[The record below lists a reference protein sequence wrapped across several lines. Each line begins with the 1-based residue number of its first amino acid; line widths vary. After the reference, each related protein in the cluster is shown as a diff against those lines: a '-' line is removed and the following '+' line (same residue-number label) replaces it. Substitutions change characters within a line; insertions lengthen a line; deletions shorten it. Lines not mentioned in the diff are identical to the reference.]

1 MTEYGVQDDGT
12 FDRKPVDQIIED
24 KKRNFLDSLGEDKEL
39 RQSSPVKQ
47 IIDAN
52 AIEIGR
58 LWQALES
65 VYFAGFYEDS
75 FGTQLDKQL
84 ALAGFS
90 RIPSRSATGEV
101 EFSREDPADGD
112 ISISSG
118 TVVTTSRTETR
129 PPIPFE
135 TTEGVILE
143 EGETSVTAEIEALKP
158 WQTELSEEWLGEET
172 NVDADTITRF
182 EDPVP
187 GVDEVTNPKATGDEE
202 EGFVSGRDRETD
214 AEFKLR
220 YENSLAEG
228 GSSTPEAIKSIVFNA
243 DDDVRSV
250 KVEEVRDPDEG
261 YGVNV
266 IVLAPGIDD
275 DVIAQAVLDSRAGGL
290 ESFGEESGTAFEEDG
305 TEHTEHFDYADE
317 VTIYVDVDLDT
328 SSTIPTDGQERVENG
343 IIRYIGGEA
352 NDGILYPGL
361 EIGDDVVFDQVKR
374 RVMEVRGV
382 VSADVAIGTSPDPT
396 DAETIEIGDDEAAM
410 TGLDELEV
418 I

>member
-90 RIPSRSATGEV
+90 RIPSRSATGEA

-135 TTEGVILE
+135 TSEGVILE

-243 DDDVRSV
+243 ADDVRSV
-250 KVEEVRDPDEG
+250 KVEEVRDPDSG
-261 YGVNV
+261 ALV
-266 IVLAPGIDD
+266 I
-275 DVIAQAVLDSRAGGL
+275 
-290 ESFGEESGTAFEEDG
+290 
-305 TEHTEHFDYADE
+305 EHTPSGNTWTFDPDGSLE
-317 VTIYVDVDLDT
+317 LEKLSSNTVDAGEKNRLPKYDDLDVAPDDAGLF
-328 SSTIPTDGQERVENG
+328 IAEDMGRLA
-343 IIRYIGGEA
+343 YKEA
-352 NDGILYPGL
+352 
-361 EIGDDVVFDQVKR
+361 
-374 RVMEVRGV
+374 
-382 VSADVAIGTSPDPT
+382 
-396 DAETIEIGDDEAAM
+396 
-410 TGLDELEV
+410 
-418 I
+418 